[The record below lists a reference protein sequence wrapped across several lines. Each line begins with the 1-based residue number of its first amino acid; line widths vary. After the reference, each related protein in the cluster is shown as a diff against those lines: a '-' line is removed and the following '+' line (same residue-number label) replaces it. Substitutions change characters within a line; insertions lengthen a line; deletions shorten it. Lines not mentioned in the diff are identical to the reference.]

1 MNKIKIIIYLKVA
14 SSYLTN
20 KNYSKLV
27 ESLVLNLNRLRVE
40 TKYLNEIKELLK
52 KKKRELKSK
61 ESNINFLAN
70 LTFNKYFKNLFDDL
84 FKDGF

>member
-1 MNKIKIIIYLKVA
+1 MSGELVYIEINENSSGIDIKNVDEQIKKIIIYLKVA

-40 TKYLNEIKELLK
+40 TKYLNEIKEIK
-52 KKKRELKSK
+52 KGKKRIKK
-61 ESNINFLAN
+61 
-70 LTFNKYFKNLFDDL
+70 
-84 FKDGF
+84 

>member
-1 MNKIKIIIYLKVA
+1 
-14 SSYLTN
+14 
-20 KNYSKLV
+20 V

-52 KKKRELKSK
+52 KEKRELKSK
-61 ESNINFLAN
+61 ESNIKILAN